1 MITLVI
7 QIQTYNI
14 FKPAIYIQQNVT
26 EYGEQGIHF
35 IMLHSATGPYDTL
48 LHFNSC
54 DQLLIEPTGTKVCI
68 LTS

>member
-14 FKPAIYIQQNVT
+14 FKPAIYMQQNVP

-35 IMLHSATGPYDTL
+35 IVLHSGMGP
-48 LHFNSC
+48 
-54 DQLLIEPTGTKVCI
+54 
-68 LTS
+68 